1 MIGQH
6 VFAVVEETVETARL
20 QARSNS
26 WVSAVPSPPTQYAG
40 CASPRKR
47 ASSCAQRTTRARE
60 RSGGSGSRA
69 PAPRSRRPRV
79 VERPSSLG
87 QRHLKANRN
96 AVRMTRAGCHPAAG
110 TRFHGPPGSSITFA
124 RARAPLVPNT
134 GNPQEGGV
142 TRLLMLHVDVAD
154 VRATVDRSIDTRR

>member
-1 MIGQH
+1 MFSRSSKRRSRQRVCRHGRTH
-6 VFAVVEETVETARL
+6 GFRPSRRRL
-20 QARSNS
+20 RS
-26 WVSAVPSPPTQYAG
+26 TRG

-47 ASSCAQRTTRARE
+47 ASFCAQRTTRARE

-96 AVRMTRAGCHPAAG
+96 AVRITRAGCHPAAG
-110 TRFHGPPGSSITFA
+110 TRFHGPPGSSITLCGPGLPSCPI
-124 RARAPLVPNT
+124 R
-134 GNPQEGGV
+134 GNAQEGGV
-142 TRLLMLHVDVAD
+142 TRLLMLDVDVAD
-154 VRATVDRSIDTRR
+154 VSTTVDRSIDTHR